1 MNHET
6 KFTEA
11 IKQCE
16 ANMQRNIENGQILEV
31 ELWKKY
37 KERLEYIGIILGI
50 LEI

>member
-16 ANMQRNIENGQILEV
+16 ANMARNIENGQILEV

-37 KERLEYIGIILGI
+37 QEQLETIGIILG
-50 LEI
+50 EIEI